1 MQYYKKEKIVLSLKI
16 IDIWVWLQQV
26 RQFYV
31 VYLKRNKKEGKKR
44 EANQPLL
51 KKNRLIFWK
60 SLLALI
66 FYLKIQYSLSS

>member
-1 MQYYKKEKIVLSLKI
+1 MQYYRKEKIVLSLKI

-31 VYLKRNKKEGKKR
+31 VYLKRSKKEEGKKR

-51 KKNRLIFWK
+51 KKID
-60 SLLALI
+60 
-66 FYLKIQYSLSS
+66 